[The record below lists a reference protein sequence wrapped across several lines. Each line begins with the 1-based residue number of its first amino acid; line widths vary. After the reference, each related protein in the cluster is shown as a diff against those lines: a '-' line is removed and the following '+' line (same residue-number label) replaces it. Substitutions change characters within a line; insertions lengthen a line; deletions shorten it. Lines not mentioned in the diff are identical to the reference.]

1 MKKLTSVVLSVL
13 IFISLLGC
21 LFAQT
26 TVSATEAVS
35 TSTNLITNGDF
46 ESFDV
51 NTDNGKTPG
60 LGSRSVKYTF
70 IIDKTNGQ
78 WYRSKG
84 GHAPSSAPDLNEN
97 YEIVDDPD
105 TTYPTYFGANNQ
117 RVLEPG
123 SNSNHVVR
131 AVQDLYTQVEP
142 KDNGEYAL
150 TFKFKLPNAGTGL
163 SSFDLFFVSPKLNS
177 DTGQSIQNS
186 LKFPFSITSAE
197 LGIKTTAEIS
207 GQLLPTDA
215 DNSEGYKYNRLRI
228 NFDTNNTDWQ
238 KVEVAIKTKM
248 VTHENAKPDVYTVD
262 ETDYTSPVLVKIEFD
277 TDDINLSDKVEDENI
292 ANATT
297 YRKKA
302 IYFDD
307 FEMYE
312 VPETVGIKWED
323 AKGANLSAEDTA
335 NIFANTSVEEDVY
348 EGTKTVSIDYDR
360 ESGAYAFKGWSY
372 NGTIIS
378 TDETYA
384 IDTLS
389 YPDLKLLKA
398 VMISAN
404 RLAASSYEGY
414 TVGTSLK
421 HTDANSYP
429 SGYSFG
435 GNNGTGYFGQTKQE
449 TIYDNKGTPIEQNN
463 TGSYFDNSV
472 SATISA
478 NKVHSGKNS
487 VLLENNFWTASL
499 GIDVK
504 PNTDYVLSYYVLAP
518 KYLDNQTVNTIERSA
533 ISTTVNTGGN
543 SNAVVPANVSLNSA
557 KELYLD
563 DIILRDKHDGENW
576 IKVTHKFNS
585 MNLNKVY
592 LVITQTAIG
601 GIAGSSAYIDDIT
614 CYAENL
620 TFDDLGIENRISY
633 KGASIRAY
641 VNDDKPQAL
650 RHKFE
655 IQKSLITNGND
666 LYGDVVEY
674 GSVAIRT
681 DYLGNKE
688 LVKDGSYNYNSTVR
702 KAVTGIAYQKGST
715 DIIFAQDN
723 NTKIF
728 TAALTGI
735 GKTSSGTNYDAFGK
749 SYTVRNYVI
758 FRDRNTGKETIVY
771 TETQSYS
778 VFDVMKAIEDK
789 YYKQNSSG
797 SVDEKVEA
805 DYNTIQ
811 SIFSKI
817 PDQKTAYNNWKN
829 SQNS

>member
-21 LFAQT
+21 LFTQT
-26 TVSATEAVS
+26 TVSAPEAVS
-35 TSTNLITNGDF
+35 SSTNLITNGDF

-105 TTYPTYFGANNQ
+105 TTYPTYFGTNNQ
-117 RVLEPG
+117 RVIEPTKSG
-123 SNSNHVVR
+123 NSTNNVLR
-131 AVQDLYTQVEP
+131 AIQDLYTQVDI
-142 KDNGEYAL
+142 KDGGEYTL
-150 TFKFKLPNAGTGL
+150 SFKFKLPNNSTGL
-163 SSFDLFFVSPKLNS
+163 NFLGLALATPKPLSENSPLASATILEPYDIVDATLDSSGTDSGITIDNDNNINFS
-177 DTGQSIQNS
+177 DTSTEWQNVKVTFKAKRDNAVDIPVYTENGVDYTFPVLLRIWFNGSPQDLTECIMDDSI
-186 LKFPFSITSAE
+186 I
-197 LGIKTTAEIS
+197 IKTS
-207 GQLLPTDA
+207 
-215 DNSEGYKYNRLRI
+215 Y
-228 NFDTNNTDWQ
+228 
-238 KVEVAIKTKM
+238 IK
-248 VTHENAKPDVYTVD
+248 EC
-262 ETDYTSPVLVKIEFD
+262 
-277 TDDINLSDKVEDENI
+277 
-292 ANATT
+292 
-297 YRKKA
+297 

-323 AKGANLSAEDTA
+323 AKGTELQAEDTA

-384 IDTLS
+384 IDTSS

-533 ISTTVNTGGN
+533 ISTTVNTGDN
-543 SNAVVPANVSLNSA
+543 SNAVAPANVSLNSA
-557 KELYLD
+557 TELYLD

-666 LYGDVVEY
+666 LYGELVEY
-674 GSVAIRT
+674 GSIAIRT

-735 GKTSSGTNYDAFGK
+735 GKTSSGTNYDAFGN

-771 TETQSYS
+771 GASVTGC
-778 VFDVMKAIEDK
+778 VFDVMRLIMEGDTTSND
-789 YYKQNSSG
+789 YKSLTTLFNDNPEQKSAY
-797 SVDEKVEA
+797 EA
-805 DYNTIQ
+805 WLAKQ
-811 SIFSKI
+811 
-817 PDQKTAYNNWKN
+817 
-829 SQNS
+829 

>member
-1 MKKLTSVVLSVL
+1 MKKITSVVLSVL

-21 LFAQT
+21 LFTQT
-26 TVSATEAVS
+26 TVSATETVS

-51 NTDNGKTPG
+51 NTAHSNTGLPG
-60 LGSRSVKYTF
+60 LGYRSVKSTF
-70 IIDKTNGQ
+70 IIDKTKGQ

-84 GHAPSSAPDLNEN
+84 GVPPLDAPDLDKD
-97 YEIVDDPD
+97 YEIVADPD

-117 RVLEPG
+117 RVIEPTKSG
-123 SNSNHVVR
+123 NSTNNVLR
-131 AVQDLYTQVEP
+131 AIQDLYTQVDI
-142 KDNGEYAL
+142 KDGGEYTL
-150 TFKFKLPNAGTGL
+150 SFKFKLPNNSTGL
-163 SSFDLFFVSPKLNS
+163 NFLGLALATPKPLFENSSQASTTILEPYDIVDATLDSSGTDSGITIDNDNNIKFS
-177 DTGQSIQNS
+177 DTSTEWQNVKVTFKAKRDNAVDIPVYTENGVDYTFPVLLRIWFNGSPQDLTKCIMDDSI
-186 LKFPFSITSAE
+186 I
-197 LGIKTTAEIS
+197 IKTS
-207 GQLLPTDA
+207 
-215 DNSEGYKYNRLRI
+215 Y
-228 NFDTNNTDWQ
+228 
-238 KVEVAIKTKM
+238 IK
-248 VTHENAKPDVYTVD
+248 EC
-262 ETDYTSPVLVKIEFD
+262 
-277 TDDINLSDKVEDENI
+277 
-292 ANATT
+292 
-297 YRKKA
+297 

-323 AKGANLSAEDTA
+323 AKGTELQAEDTA

-384 IDTLS
+384 IDTSS

-557 KELYLD
+557 TELYLD

-674 GSVAIRT
+674 GSVAICT
-681 DYLGNKE
+681 DYLGNEE

-735 GKTSSGTNYDAFGK
+735 GKTSSGTNYDAFGN

-758 FRDRNTGKETIVY
+758 FRDRNTKKETIVY
-771 TETQSYS
+771 TNNSYVKDYLSKS
-778 VFDVMKAIEDK
+778 VFDVMKAIEDT
-789 YYKQNSSG
+789 YVEQNSSG
-797 SVDEKVEA
+797 IVDEKVKA

-817 PDQKTAYNNWKN
+817 PAQETEYNNWKN

>member
-21 LFAQT
+21 LFTQT
-26 TVSATEAVS
+26 TVSATETVS

-51 NTDNGKTPG
+51 NTAHSNTGLPG

-84 GHAPSSAPDLNEN
+84 GHAPLDAPDLDED
-97 YEIVDDPD
+97 YEIVADPD
-105 TTYPTYFGANNQ
+105 TTYPTYFGDNNQ

-150 TFKFKLPNAGTGL
+150 SFKFKLPNNSTGL
-163 SSFDLFFVSPKLNS
+163 NFLGLALATPKPLFKNSPQASATILKPYDIVDATLDSSGTDSGITIDNDNNIKFSGTSTEWQNVKVTFKAKRDNTVDIPVYTENGVDYTFPVLLRIWFNGSPKDLTEYIM
-177 DTGQSIQNS
+177 DDSII
-186 LKFPFSITSAE
+186 ITTSY
-197 LGIKTTAEIS
+197 IKEC
-207 GQLLPTDA
+207 
-215 DNSEGYKYNRLRI
+215 
-228 NFDTNNTDWQ
+228 
-238 KVEVAIKTKM
+238 
-248 VTHENAKPDVYTVD
+248 
-262 ETDYTSPVLVKIEFD
+262 
-277 TDDINLSDKVEDENI
+277 
-292 ANATT
+292 
-297 YRKKA
+297 

-323 AKGANLSAEDTA
+323 AKGTELQAEDTA
-335 NIFANTSVEEDVY
+335 NIFANTSVEEDGS
-348 EGTKTVSIDYDR
+348 EGTKTVRIDYDR

-421 HTDANSYP
+421 HTDASSYP

-449 TIYDNKGTPIEQNN
+449 TIYDNKGTPIEQES
-463 TGSYFDNSV
+463 TGSYSANSV

-533 ISTTVNTGGN
+533 ISTTLNTGDN
-543 SNAVVPANVSLNSA
+543 SNAVAPANVSLNSA
-557 KELYLD
+557 TELYLD

-592 LVITQTAIG
+592 LVITQTAID

-620 TFDDLGIENRISY
+620 TFDDLGIADSIEY

-641 VNDDKPQAL
+641 VTENKPQAL
-650 RHKFE
+650 RHKFA
-655 IQKSLITNGND
+655 IQKALIDNGND

-688 LVKDGSYNYNSTVR
+688 LVMNGAYKYEGNER
-702 KAVTGIAYQKGST
+702 KAVTGVAYKTDTGT
-715 DIIFAQDN
+715 DIIFAQDD

>member
-1 MKKLTSVVLSVL
+1 MKKITSVVLSVL

-21 LFAQT
+21 LFTQT
-26 TVSATEAVS
+26 TVSATETVS

-51 NTDNGKTPG
+51 NTAHSNTGLPG

-117 RVLEPG
+117 RVIEPTKSG
-123 SNSNHVVR
+123 NSTNNVLR
-131 AVQDLYTQVEP
+131 AIQDLYTQVDI
-142 KDNGEYAL
+142 KDGGEYTL
-150 TFKFKLPNAGTGL
+150 SFKFKLPNNSTGL
-163 SSFDLFFVSPKLNS
+163 NFLGLALATPKPLSENSPQASATILEPYDIVNATLDSSGTDSGITIDNDNNINFS
-177 DTGQSIQNS
+177 DTSTEWQNVKVTFKAKRDNAVDIPVYTENGVDYTFPVLLRIWFNGSPQDLTECIMDDSI
-186 LKFPFSITSAE
+186 I
-197 LGIKTTAEIS
+197 IKTS
-207 GQLLPTDA
+207 
-215 DNSEGYKYNRLRI
+215 Y
-228 NFDTNNTDWQ
+228 
-238 KVEVAIKTKM
+238 IK
-248 VTHENAKPDVYTVD
+248 EC
-262 ETDYTSPVLVKIEFD
+262 
-277 TDDINLSDKVEDENI
+277 
-292 ANATT
+292 
-297 YRKKA
+297 

-335 NIFANTSVEEDVY
+335 NIFANTSVEEGGS

-378 TDETYA
+378 TDETYE
-384 IDTLS
+384 INTLS

-421 HTDANSYP
+421 HIDANSYP

-557 KELYLD
+557 TELYLD

-681 DYLGNKE
+681 DYLGNEE

-735 GKTSSGTNYDAFGK
+735 GKTSSGTNYDAFGN

-771 TETQSYS
+771 GASVTGC
-778 VFDVMKAIEDK
+778 VFDVMRLIMEGDTTSND
-789 YYKQNSSG
+789 YKSLTTLFNDNPEQKSAY
-797 SVDEKVEA
+797 EA
-805 DYNTIQ
+805 WLAKQ
-811 SIFSKI
+811 
-817 PDQKTAYNNWKN
+817 
-829 SQNS
+829 